1 MERIIIAIL
10 GEMSLLRGIERSR
23 SGLDVVFA
31 NDVKSEGRGNQAS
44 EYLYP
49 LARSINGGVK
59 IELERPN
66 LPIMFV
72 WPIQV
77 EVSRTSSYIL

>member
-31 NDVKSEGRGNQAS
+31 NDVKSEGRGNHSS

-49 LARSINGGVK
+49 LPRSINGGVK

-72 WPIQV
+72 
-77 EVSRTSSYIL
+77 